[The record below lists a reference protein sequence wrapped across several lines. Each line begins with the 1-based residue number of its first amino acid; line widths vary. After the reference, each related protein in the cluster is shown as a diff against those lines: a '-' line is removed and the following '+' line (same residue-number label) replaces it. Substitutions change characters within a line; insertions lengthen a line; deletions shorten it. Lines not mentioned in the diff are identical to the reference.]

1 MSHPYAVEL
10 QAALAAVR
18 DAARICR
25 AVQAEIAP
33 EALAKKDSSPVTIAD
48 FGSQAVVCRVLG
60 DAFPHDP
67 IIAEEDATEL
77 RNEDQA
83 PFLHLIHD
91 QICRECV
98 QASKDEICRWID
110 RGGAQDY
117 TDRFWTLDPI
127 DGTKGFLRKEQYA
140 ISLALVIHGQL
151 EVGVLGCPNLPLRP
165 DEPDTAGSLFYAVR
179 GAGAYALPL
188 DGDAAPVP
196 IHVTTTSDSR
206 QARFCESVESG
217 HSAHGASAEIAK
229 TLGITHPPVRLDSQA
244 KYAVVARGEADLYL
258 RLPTKADYFEQ
269 IWDHAGGV
277 LVVEEAGG
285 RVTDVTGKPLD
296 FTHGRQ
302 LRHNRGVVVSNGRL
316 HDVVLEAVAAA
327 GVK

>member
-1 MSHPYAVEL
+1 MSQVGTSEL

-25 AVQAEIAP
+25 SVQGNMAP
-33 EALAKKDSSPVTIAD
+33 DALAKKDQSPVTIAD
-48 FGSQAVVCRVLG
+48 FGSQAVVCRIIG

-67 IIAEEDATEL
+67 IIAEEDSQEL
-77 RNEDQA
+77 QNEDNA

-91 QICRECV
+91 EICNQCV
-98 QASKDEICRWID
+98 HASKDEICRWID

-117 TDRFWTLDPI
+117 SHRFWTLDPI

-140 ISLALVIHGQL
+140 ISLALILEGQIAL
-151 EVGVLGCPNLPLRP
+151 GVLGCPNLPLVPGR
-165 DEPDTAGSLFYAVR
+165 EETAGALFYAIR
-179 GAGAYALPL
+179 GQGAFALPL
-188 DGDAAPVP
+188 EGDAAPLPVR
-196 IHVTTTSDSR
+196 VSGTASTAA
-206 QARFCESVESG
+206 ARFCESVESG
-217 HSAHGASAEIAK
+217 HSSHGASHQIAER
-229 TLGITHPPVRLDSQA
+229 LGITAAPIRLDSQA
-244 KYAVVARGEADLYL
+244 KYAVVARGEADIYL
-258 RLPTKADYFEQ
+258 RLPTRADYFEQ

-285 RVTDVTGKPLD
+285 RVTDVAGKPLE

-302 LRHNRGVVVSNGRL
+302 LKQNRGVVVSNGKL
-316 HDVVLEAVAAA
+316 HDAVLDAVRAV